1 MVKMKT
7 LKHKE
12 PKKMNNNNNN
22 NKKKKK
28 KKPKSLSVKRK
39 VYLVRYYIMY
49 ITNWKL
55 AVWSLPY
62 RSKLELLKFN
72 I

>member
-28 KKPKSLSVKRK
+28 KTKIFKCQKKSVLSSILYY
-39 VYLVRYYIMY
+39 VYY
-49 ITNWKL
+49 
-55 AVWSLPY
+55 
-62 RSKLELLKFN
+62 
-72 I
+72 